1 MDIRRVK
8 HFNTEAEFL
17 TNRCVL
23 PIPSVAYCKATGELY
38 FRKKTKLLPG
48 HIVLWDDDES
58 KRIYVLPSEYN
69 GTTYPTSRYIP
80 EGIIAIPE
88 QFTPDGRAVMISLVN
103 MSCETPETGKASNDA
118 SYDDNTGVY
127 DIYLRWGGY
136 SNENDDWIYE
146 DIQELVNFGDHQNVY
161 VRPDGTIGSKNNW
174 GYLPSDSY
182 HASFVD
188 SEDDNVADD
197 GTHWAAPIEDWG
209 GQRLPSPFNAIYE
222 HNPLYGFNSKDHQK
236 SFLSDL
242 DGYANTQILLDRE
255 SYQQNWETDSKIVNL
270 YNGDFREHHPAALCC
285 ARYHVGG
292 TEAGDWYLPAI
303 GELGCVMPR
312 FSLIQA
318 ALEAV
323 AAVDSSLAVPLNE
336 SSYYWSS
343 TEHSQGSAYGLYAGN
358 GGVNGYV
365 KNHYNLVRAFCR
377 LPRI

>member
-17 TNRCVL
+17 ANRCVL

-103 MSCETPETGKASNDA
+103 MSCETPETGKASN
-118 SYDDNTGVY
+118 SVEWFDDY
-127 DIYLRWGGY
+127 ADIYLRWGGY
-136 SNENDDWIYE
+136 SNENDDWIYD
-146 DIQELVNFGDHQNVY
+146 DIPGLENFGNRKNAFVL
-161 VRPDGTIGSKNNW
+161 PNGSVSGGDAW

-188 SEDDNVADD
+188 SEEDNAADA
-197 GTHWAAPIEDWG
+197 GTHWYAG
-209 GQRLPSPFNAIYE
+209 LSGYRLPSPFDALYG
-222 HNPLYGFNSKDHQK
+222 HNPQYGFNGKDHQK

-242 DGYANTQILLDRE
+242 DGYANTQVLLDRE
-255 SYQQNWETDSKIVNL
+255 SYQPNWETDSKIVNL
-270 YNGDFREHHPAALCC
+270 GSGDFREHHPAALCC

-323 AAVDSSLAVPLNE
+323 AAVDSSLAVPLGE

-343 TEHSQGSAYGLYAGN
+343 TEHSQYGAYRLDTNGGRVNGN
-358 GGVNGYV
+358 GKNGY
-365 KNHYNLVRAFCR
+365 YLVRAFCR

>member
-146 DIQELVNFGDHQNVY
+146 DIPGLENFGTRKNAFVL
-161 VRPDGTIGSKNNW
+161 PDGTVKGGNVW
-174 GYLPSDSY
+174 GYLPSDNY
-182 HASFVD
+182 HNAYQD
-188 SEDDNVADD
+188 SEDDNEADT
-197 GTHWAAPIEDWG
+197 GTHWYNGIGDY
-209 GQRLPSPFNAIYE
+209 RLPSPFDSKYG
-222 HNPLYGFNSKDHQK
+222 HNPLYGFDGKDHQK

-242 DGYANTQILLDRE
+242 DGYANTQILISRE
-255 SYQQNWETDSKIVNL
+255 TYQSDWETDSKIVNL

-336 SSYYWSS
+336 SDGYWSS
-343 TEHSQGSAYGLYAGN
+343 TEHSQNHAYYLYTFNGSVYGN
-358 GGVNGYV
+358 GKDDYD
-365 KNHYNLVRAFCR
+365 LVRAFCR